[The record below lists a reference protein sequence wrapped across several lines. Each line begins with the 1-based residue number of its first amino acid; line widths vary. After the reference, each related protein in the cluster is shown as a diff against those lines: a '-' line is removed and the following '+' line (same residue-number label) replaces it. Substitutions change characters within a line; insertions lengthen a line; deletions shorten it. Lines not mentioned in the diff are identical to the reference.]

1 VFGYEKMLA
10 TQVARVGEAFKA
22 VGSGCLPAGEYV
34 YVARTA
40 SGEVVA
46 YGKLTVVRPTP
57 IRIMAGVDHYSFKQ
71 FGC

>member
-1 VFGYEKMLA
+1 M
-10 TQVARVGEAFKA
+10 GEAFKA
-22 VGSGCLPAGEYV
+22 VGSSNLPARVYV

-46 YGKLTVVRPTP
+46 YGKLTIVRPTP
-57 IRIMAGVDHYSFKQ
+57 IWIMAGVDQYSFKQ